1 MWYWF
6 GLAALA
12 LIGEVFSG
20 TFYLLLLAAAC
31 VAAGFAQAFGLAFPL
46 QLVVCAIIL
55 VAGTLVLRRTGVLKS
70 RTDASRNADVNL
82 DIGQIVDVPSW
93 EPDGKARI
101 WYRGAHWQAQ
111 ASPGMI
117 LQPGRHRI
125 VAVHGS
131 LLILEPDGR
140 V

>member
-12 LIGEVFSG
+12 LIGEVVSG

-31 VAAGFAQAFGLAFPL
+31 GAAGFAQAFGLAFPL
-46 QLVVCAIIL
+46 QLVVCAVIL
-55 VAGTLVLRRTGVLKS
+55 VVGTLVLRRVGGLKS

-93 EPDGKARI
+93 ESDGNARI
-101 WYRGAHWQAQ
+101 WYRGAYWQAQ
-111 ASPGMI
+111 ASPGMV

-125 VAVHGS
+125 VAVRGS
-131 LLILEPDGR
+131 LLILEPDSQD
-140 V
+140 

>member
-6 GLAALA
+6 GAAALA
-12 LIGEVFSG
+12 LIGEVLSG

-46 QLVVCAIIL
+46 QLVVCAVIL
-55 VAGTLVLRRTGVLKS
+55 VTGTLALRRMGVLKS
-70 RTDASRNADVNL
+70 RTDASRNADINL
-82 DIGQIVDVPSW
+82 DIGQVVDVSSW
-93 EPDGKARI
+93 EPGGTAQV

-111 ASPGMI
+111 ASPGAA

-125 VAVHGS
+125 VAVRGS
-131 LLILEPDGR
+131 LLVLEPDSQA
-140 V
+140 